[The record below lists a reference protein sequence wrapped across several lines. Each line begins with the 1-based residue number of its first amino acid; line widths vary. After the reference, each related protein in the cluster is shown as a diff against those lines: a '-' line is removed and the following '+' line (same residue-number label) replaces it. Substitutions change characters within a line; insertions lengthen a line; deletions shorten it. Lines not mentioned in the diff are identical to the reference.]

1 MRWIHVLLGVYLL
14 ALFVLSRSRASGGTV
29 GYLLAG
35 RMMSLPALV
44 ATLVTTW
51 YGGILGIGEYAFLH
65 GISTWFVF
73 GLPYAMAAVIFGVL
87 LAPRIRRTEAT
98 GIPEML
104 ESAYGRPARLVGAG
118 GVWLASLPIAYVL
131 MAGVLLHG
139 ITGWPVSLCA
149 VLGVT
154 VSAAYVSLSG
164 LRAVVRTDALQM
176 ILMYGGFALVVP
188 FAVQAAGGLGAL
200 WSSLPPTHRTGDGG
214 LGWQAVAVWY
224 LIALQTVVEP
234 TFYQR
239 ILAARSPSVA
249 RTGVLVSVA
258 LWFVFDALTV
268 TAGLAA
274 RVVLPD
280 LADPLQAYPALAHA
294 VLPPPLAALF
304 TISLL
309 AIVMST
315 LDSYLFL
322 AGATLGYDFRS
333 RRDAGRAT
341 PDSIRLGLV
350 ISALMAVGG
359 AVLFGSV
366 VEVWHHVGTVLT
378 SSLLLPVVAVH
389 FPHRWRP
396 VADAVPV
403 AIAGAAATA
412 VTWLVLG
419 RGGTYPL
426 NTEPMFPALAVSAA
440 LCWPL
445 GGLFRRSEP
454 PR

>member
-1 MRWIHVLLGVYLL
+1 
-14 ALFVLSRSRASGGTV
+14 
-29 GYLLAG
+29 
-35 RMMSLPALV
+35 
-44 ATLVTTW
+44 
-51 YGGILGIGEYAFLH
+51 
-65 GISTWFVF
+65 
-73 GLPYAMAAVIFGVL
+73 
-87 LAPRIRRTEAT
+87 
-98 GIPEML
+98 
-104 ESAYGRPARLVGAG
+104 
-118 GVWLASLPIAYVL
+118 
-131 MAGVLLHG
+131 
-139 ITGWPVSLCA
+139 
-149 VLGVT
+149 
-154 VSAAYVSLSG
+154 
-164 LRAVVRTDALQM
+164 
-176 ILMYGGFALVVP
+176 
-188 FAVQAAGGLGAL
+188 
-200 WSSLPPTHRTGDGG
+200 
-214 LGWQAVAVWY
+214 VWY

-333 RRDAGRAT
+333 RRGRRAGHAGFDPARAG
-341 PDSIRLGLV
+341 DLG
-350 ISALMAVGG
+350 SHGG
-359 AVLFGSV
+359 RGRRSLRFRGRGLAPRRYGP
-366 VEVWHHVGTVLT
+366 HVLT
-378 SSLLLPVVAVH
+378 PPACRGGSLSAPMAPGRRRGPRGHRGCGRYRRHVVG
-389 FPHRWRP
+389 PGPW
-396 VADAVPV
+396 
-403 AIAGAAATA
+403 
-412 VTWLVLG
+412 
-419 RGGTYPL
+419 GTYPL